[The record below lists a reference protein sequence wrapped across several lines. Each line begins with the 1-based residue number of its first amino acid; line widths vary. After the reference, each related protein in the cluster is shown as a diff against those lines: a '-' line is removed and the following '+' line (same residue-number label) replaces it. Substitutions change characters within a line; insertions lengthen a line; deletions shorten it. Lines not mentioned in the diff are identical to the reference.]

1 MKTYSISFMYSNN
14 QGKTWISAS
23 TIVKAESDQGAIMQV
38 ESKYE
43 YVKNIRIT
51 SIR

>member
-1 MKTYSISFMYSNN
+1 MKTYSISFMDSNN

-23 TIVKAESDQGAIMQV
+23 TTAKAKSDQGAIMQA

-43 YVKNIRIT
+43 YVKDIKITDIR
-51 SIR
+51 